1 MAYSKP
7 NPIKQLQSQ
16 DQYKQDFE
24 ADLMEAGGETPLMQ
38 AAKSKKAIRKQ
49 KRIDNMTASEKKS
62 MKKRVA
68 DGSKEF
74 EGGSDVGN
82 FLRRNSYNEK
92 NKKLSQGDSLTNY
105 LKQVQAK
112 DDEKNFDPDFTKFGS
127 KQTSTKEKEKETTP
141 DINEEDKGGF

>member
-38 AAKSKKAIRKQ
+38 ATKSKKAIRKQ
-49 KRIDNMTASEKKS
+49 KRIDNMTASEKKN
-62 MKKRVA
+62 MADRIA
-68 DGSKEF
+68 DGSSEF

-92 NKKLSQGDSLTNY
+92 KKKSSQGDSLTNY

-112 DDEKNFDPDFTKFGS
+112 DDQRNFDPDFAEYGNQ
-127 KQTSTKEKEKETTP
+127 QTLPPKKEKVNP
-141 DINEEDKGGF
+141 QDINEEDKGV

>member
-38 AAKSKKAIRKQ
+38 SKSKKTLRKENRKTNME
-49 KRIDNMTASEKKS
+49 KRI
-62 MKKRVA
+62 A
-68 DGSKEF
+68 DGSTEF

-82 FLRRNSYNEK
+82 FLRKNSYNEK
-92 NKKLSQGDSLTNY
+92 KKSSNQGEGDGLTNY
-105 LKQVQAK
+105 LKEAQAQQ
-112 DDEKNFDPDFTKFGS
+112 DEEGFDPDFNKMGS
-127 KQTSTKEKEKETTP
+127 SAPPPPKEKKEKP
-141 DINEEDKGGF
+141 QDVNEEDRGV

>member
-38 AAKSKKAIRKQ
+38 AKSKKAIRKQ

-62 MKKRVA
+62 MADRIA
-68 DGSKEF
+68 DGSNEF

-82 FLRRNSYNEK
+82 FLRRNSYNER
-92 NKKLSQGDSLTNY
+92 KKSSNQGEGNGLTNY
-105 LKQVQAK
+105 LKEAQAK
-112 DDEKNFDPDFTKFGS
+112 QDEEGFDPDFNKMGS
-127 KQTSTKEKEKETTP
+127 SAPPPPKKEKEKP
-141 DINEEDKGGF
+141 QDINEEDKGV